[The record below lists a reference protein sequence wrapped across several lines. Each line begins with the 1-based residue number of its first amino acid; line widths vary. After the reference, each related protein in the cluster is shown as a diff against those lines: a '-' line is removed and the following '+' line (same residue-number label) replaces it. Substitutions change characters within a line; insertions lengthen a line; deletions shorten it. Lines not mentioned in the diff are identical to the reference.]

1 MQANN
6 DILSLLEA
14 QGAQLAREIQRA
26 VILQPGALGDSILTL
41 PLVKLMKETLDL
53 GGVDII
59 GHTEY
64 VGILPERTCVD
75 GIRSID
81 SAQLHRLFVEPAKFD
96 LADRDPL
103 IHVFADYSWIVS
115 FLAEPDSDF
124 EQNLIFTA
132 NCSHSAEVISLA
144 LKPPAA
150 GGRHIAEFYIEQFAR
165 QSELPLEQAGVKE
178 KDILIKVTEAD
189 RDRSVDLLDQTR
201 IDLSKRL
208 VVLHPGSGGP
218 KKCWHLENFVTVAKE
233 LRGRDIEVLFL
244 LGPAEVERLRPAEKM
259 YLHSTAACAAHLSLA
274 QVVALLSG
282 ADAFV
287 GNDSGVTHL
296 AAGMGL
302 RTIALFG
309 PTDPSVYKPLGPS
322 VTVLRDTRPGFAERP
337 SPGLQKAVLDRLA
350 LLMNERYDATTDSR

>member
-14 QGAQLAREIQRA
+14 KGAQLAREIQRA

-59 GHTEY
+59 AHTEY

-96 LADRDPL
+96 LVDRDPL

-115 FLAEPDSDF
+115 FLAEPNSDF

-132 NCSHSAEVISLA
+132 NCSHSAEVVTLS
-144 LKPPAA
+144 LKPPENA
-150 GGRHIAEFYIEQFAR
+150 GRHIADFYIEQFAR
-165 QSELPLEQAGVKE
+165 QSELTLEQAGVDSKG
-178 KDILIKVTEAD
+178 ILIKITEAD
-189 RDRSVDLLDQTR
+189 RDRGVDLLDQTR
-201 IDLSKRL
+201 VDLSKRL
-208 VVLHPGSGGP
+208 VVMHPGSGGQ
-218 KKCWHLENFVTVAKE
+218 KKCWHLENFITVAKE
-233 LRGRDIEVLFL
+233 LRSRDIEVLFL
-244 LGPAEVERLRPAEKM
+244 LGPTEVERLRPAEKM
-259 YLHSTAACAAHLSLA
+259 YLHSTAPCAAHLSLA
-274 QVVALLSG
+274 QVIAILSG
-282 ADAFV
+282 ADAFI

-309 PTDPSVYKPLGPS
+309 PTDPAVYQPLGPA
-322 VTVLRDTRPGFAERP
+322 VTVLHDTGPGFAERP
-337 SPGLQKAVLDRLA
+337 SPAFQQAVLDRLA
-350 LLMNERYDATTDSR
+350 LFMNERHDATTDTR